1 MSLVRPFLWRQWLSE
16 AGPRQWLG
24 EAAEFHPPVGWPW
37 SKCLY
42 AVISVM
48 TTSIGT
54 GNSYSYSYSYTRMG
68 AIIMRRNA

>member
-1 MSLVRPFLWRQWLSE
+1 M
-16 AGPRQWLG
+16 
-24 EAAEFHPPVGWPW
+24 AEFYPPVGWLW
-37 SKCLY
+37 SKRLY

-54 GNSYSYSYSYTRMG
+54 GNGYTRMG

>member
-1 MSLVRPFLWRQWLSE
+1 ME
-16 AGPRQWLG
+16 I
-24 EAAEFHPPVGWPW
+24 AEFHTPVGWLW
-37 SKCLY
+37 SKRLY

-54 GNSYSYSYSYTRMG
+54 GNSYTRMG